1 MQVENTLIVHPT
13 STQQL
18 AVVKAFFKALK
29 IKFEVTTNEKPYNDT
44 FVNMVLEAEK
54 EINTGKGLKLNSEEF
69 DNLWK

>member
-1 MQVENTLIVHPT
+1 MQVENTLIAHPN
-13 STQQL
+13 STEQL

-29 IKFEVTTNEKPYNDT
+29 IKFEVTTNEIAYNET

-54 EINTGKGLKLNSEEF
+54 EIDTGKGFKVTSEEF